1 MRLLDRHIFRELIGP
16 FLFGVA
22 AFSSLMFAGKE
33 LFQITE
39 LLAEYH
45 APLLK
50 AVKLF
55 ALRIPAIVVMTLP
68 MAMLL
73 SALLGFGRLSGDSEV
88 VALFAGGVSLY
99 RIAVPVIFMSL
110 IVTALSFTL
119 SEAVTPGMTS
129 EYERLRRELMKQ
141 QLSSEKPFFVPD
153 SKDGVTKSIVWVQ
166 GGFDQSTRS
175 LRNVTMIRFWN
186 NNPTA
191 FVYAKKAVWKEGNAW
206 SFREG
211 YFQIVN
217 ADQSVR
223 VPFQR
228 FDTREIKLNKTPDQ
242 LALYQKKPD
251 EFSFAELRDFI
262 GMLQDEGSDV
272 TEYRVRLYQKIA
284 LPMASLI
291 FALIGAPLGLRPHRS
306 SSAMG
311 LGLAIVI
318 IFGYWVLKHYMTILG
333 DNGAVT
339 PAAAAF
345 IPTFLGCAA
354 GIALIA
360 RAAK

>member
-45 APLLK
+45 APILE

-55 ALRIPAIVVMTLP
+55 ALRAPGIVVITLP

-99 RIAVPVIFMSL
+99 RIAVPVILMSVV
-110 IVTALSFTL
+110 VTCVGFTL
-119 SEAVTPGMTS
+119 SESVTPKMTS

-166 GGFDQSTRS
+166 GGFDQSARA
-175 LRNVTMIRFWN
+175 LRDVAMIRYWN
-186 NNPTA
+186 NKPTA
-191 FVYAKKAVWKEGNAW
+191 FVYAKQAVWKEGNAW

-211 YFQIVN
+211 YFQVVG
-217 ADQSVR
+217 ADQSVSM
-223 VPFQR
+223 PFQR
-228 FDTREIKLNKTPDQ
+228 FDTREIKFNKTPDQ
-242 LALYQKKPD
+242 LALYHKKPD

-262 GMLQDEGSDV
+262 RMLQSEGSTV
-272 TEYRVRLYQKIA
+272 TKYRVRLYQKIA
-284 LPMASLI
+284 LPMASLV

-318 IFGYWVLKHYMTILG
+318 IFGYWVLMHYMTILG
-333 DNGAVT
+333 DNGAVS

-345 IPTFLGCAA
+345 IPTLIGCAA
-354 GIALIA
+354 GVTLIA